1 MNFFETVMVYIQG
14 EDDNGQICAITL
26 NIRFLEEKY

>member
-14 EDDNGQICAITL
+14 EDDNVADL
-26 NIRFLEEKY
+26 YYYFKYNGF

>member
-14 EDDNGQICAITL
+14 EDDYVAD
-26 NIRFLEEKY
+26 FYYYFKYNDF